1 LSPRKADAA
10 GNIIIAMPK
19 PDLSLLEAALVGYR
33 QRRAEIAAKIAELEQ
48 RLGSDAS
55 GSLSEAPA
63 RRKKRRISAAGRRRI
78 AEAQRK
84 RWAAVRKKG
93 AKK

>member
-1 LSPRKADAA
+1 MSPRKADAA

-55 GSLSEAPA
+55 GSLSKGRAP
-63 RRKKRRISAAGRRRI
+63 KKRRMSAEGRRHI